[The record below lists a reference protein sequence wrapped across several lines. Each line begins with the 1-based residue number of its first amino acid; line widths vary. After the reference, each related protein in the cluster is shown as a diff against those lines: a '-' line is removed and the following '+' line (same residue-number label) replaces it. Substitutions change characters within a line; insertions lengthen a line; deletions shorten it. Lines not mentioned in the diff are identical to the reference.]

1 MVQCICS
8 AGVPQGYILS
18 PLLLALVVND
28 LPSAL
33 LFFNFELSMMMIY
46 KNHHGFPSDII
57 RGINLIQRDFQA
69 VSVWAIENGIELN
82 LGKN

>member
-1 MVQCICS
+1 
-8 AGVPQGYILS
+8 
-18 PLLLALVVND
+18 
-28 LPSAL
+28 
-33 LFFNFELSMMMIY
+33 MMMIY